1 MVANSKKRTVDM
13 AAGGY
18 SEARQQQQHPCFWGV
33 LHGEGLNFAFLSA
46 TLHDFLGPEKSSSL
60 LNQSLFDYI
69 HPEEVNRA
77 RSDLVD
83 TFISKSFTG
92 SNIR

>member
-1 MVANSKKRTVDM
+1 MAANDKKRTMDM
-13 AAGGY
+13 AAEGY
-18 SEARQQQQHPCFWGV
+18 GECRQQQQHPCFWGV
-33 LHGEGLNFAFLSA
+33 LHGESLNFAFFSA
-46 TLHDFLGPEKSSSL
+46 TLSDFLGPEKSSSL

-69 HPEEVNRA
+69 HPDEVNRA

-92 SNIR
+92 SSI